1 MENPLANF
9 DVFSRLALSAVNMEQ
24 SDYDSRTALHI
35 AAAEGDTWSAKYVQ
49 LYDFKW
55 AWIQCLIAFFH
66 PPGHVEAV
74 IFLTDVCKVNP
85 NMKDR

>member
-1 MENPLANF
+1 MENALANS
-9 DVFSRLALSAVNMEQ
+9 DLSSRLALSAVNMEQ

-35 AAAEGDTWSAKYVQ
+35 AAAEGDTLSPKYVQ

-55 AWIQCLIAFFH
+55 AWIKCLIAFFR